1 MKKFILK
8 IILLI
13 SFSSFSQSINE
24 ALESVFKKHNLMGLT
39 VQTFTKNEQ
48 KSHNFGFINLNHNEK
63 INNDTKFRIASISK
77 TYTALGLLKLYDKKL
92 FKLDDD
98 ISKYLGYK
106 VANPN
111 FPEDK
116 ITFRM
121 LLNHTSSLQDGT
133 GYDSFLG
140 ATFSEKIIPNISS
153 VVQTN
158 GIYYT
163 TNMWLKHKPGTFFTY
178 CNLNYGIIG
187 TLIEKIS
194 GQRFDIY
201 MRNEI
206 LRPLGISG
214 DYNLNEIDIKNLATL
229 YRGENQNWKS
239 QKDDYILNKPNTLDL
254 TNYQIGTNA
263 ILLSPQ
269 GGLRISSSDLI
280 KLLKYLKSKGNL
292 VPNLIS
298 KKTLKTMIRSEWLFK
313 KTNGDNY
320 NGFFKKYSLG
330 LHKTNMNSSD
340 IINNPKTFDAF
351 IGHAGDAYG
360 LISDAYFSKKLNFGF
375 VIITNGS
382 LNEFAKGKNSSFY
395 EFEEEIFKI
404 ICEDYIKNEYNK
416 N

>member
-1 MKKFILK
+1 MKSFILK
-8 IILLI
+8 LVLLI
-13 SFSSFSQSINE
+13 GFSGLSQNINK
-24 ALESVFKKHNLMGLT
+24 ALDSVFTKHKLMGLT
-39 VQTFTKNEQ
+39 VHTFTKNEQ
-48 KSHNFGFINLNHNEK
+48 KSYNFGFLNTLESKK

-77 TYTALGLLKLYDKKL
+77 TFTALGLLKLYDKKL

-98 ISKYLGYK
+98 ISIYLGFK
-106 VANPN
+106 VQNPN
-111 FPEDK
+111 FPKHK

-133 GYDSFLG
+133 GYDSFLA
-140 ATFSEKIIPNISS
+140 ATFNEKKIPNISS
-153 VVQTN
+153 IIQPN
-158 GIYYT
+158 GFYYT
-163 TNMWLKHKPGTFFTY
+163 SDIWLNRQPGTFFTY

-201 MRNEI
+201 MKNEI
-206 LRPLGISG
+206 LYPLGISG
-214 DYNLNEIDIKNLATL
+214 NYNLNEIDSNNLATL
-229 YRGENQNWKS
+229 YRGENQNWKP
-239 QKDDYILNKPNTLDL
+239 QKDDYTINKPNPIDL
-254 TNYQIGTNA
+254 TNYTIGNNA
-263 ILLSPQ
+263 LFLGPQ
-269 GGLRISSSDLI
+269 GGLRISANDLV
-280 KLLKYLKSKGNL
+280 KLLKYIKSEGNL
-292 VPNLIS
+292 VANLIS
-298 KKTLKTMIRSEWLFK
+298 KRTLKTMIKSEWQFK
-313 KTNGDNY
+313 GNNGDTY

-340 IINNPKTFDAF
+340 IVNNPTTFADF

-382 LNEFAKGKNSSFY
+382 LNEFVKGKNSSFY

-404 ICEDYIKNEYNK
+404 ICEDYIKNQYHK